1 MIIETIQSFI
11 RRSGIAPETT
21 NRWPASRLA
30 PSGGGVGWLKSL
42 RQRLQEASRL
52 RRQAL
57 EERRAIAH
65 LHAMTDAQ
73 LRDIGVH
80 RGDIEYA
87 VRHGR
92 TPSQPDR

>member
-1 MIIETIQSFI
+1 MIIETLQSFI
-11 RRSGIAPETT
+11 LKPGIAPEIT
-21 NRWPASRLA
+21 NHGQASRLV
-30 PSGGGVGWLKSL
+30 PTGGGVSWLGLL
-42 RQRLQEASRL
+42 RERLQEASRL

-92 TPSQPDR
+92 TPG